1 MTISEKKED
10 YHLHPSIQTASS
22 QIFPPEQSLSML
34 QPQVCDSPLPIPAPA
49 PQTGRSAGQLALD
62 EQPKQMEWL
71 IIIIYLTHPALW
83 TGTPEAVIIA
93 GDVTEGVMS
102 STVCGG
108 AAATQVGATT
118 PAHGVEGGAVVIAY
132 TS

>member
-1 MTISEKKED
+1 MTKSENKED

-62 EQPKQMEWL
+62 EQPKQMEL
-71 IIIIYLTHPALW
+71 LSIIMYLTHPALG
-83 TGTPEAVIIA
+83 TSTPEAVVMA

-102 STVCGG
+102 STVSGG
-108 AAATQVGATT
+108 TAAAQVGATAS
-118 PAHGVEGGAVVIAY
+118 AHRVEGGAVGVAY